1 MKIKFSDWR
10 IILIYFLAF
19 IVSTT
24 VVAKIIN
31 IQQFE
36 PPINTKSQP
45 KFESVIAPRGNIL
58 SDNGSILAIS
68 MPLYK
73 VHLDMTVI
81 EEDLFNTYIDQ
92 ISVGLSQIFQ
102 DTTASF
108 YKRKLITGKKKKK
121 TSSS

>member
-1 MKIKFSDWR
+1 MSKMKIKFSDWR
-10 IILIYFLAF
+10 IILIYVFAF
-19 IVSTT
+19 VISTT
-24 VVAKIIN
+24 IVAKIIN

-58 SDNGSILAIS
+58 SDNGSISIS

-81 EEDLFNTYIDQ
+81 EEDLFNTYIDE
-92 ISVGLSQIFQ
+92 ISVGLSQTFKIQ
-102 DTTASF
+102 QQASI
-108 YKRKLITGKKKKK
+108 KE
-121 TSSS
+121 S

>member
-1 MKIKFSDWR
+1 MSKMKIKFSDWR
-10 IILIYFLAF
+10 IILIYVIAF
-19 IVSTT
+19 IISTS
-24 VVAKIIN
+24 VIAKIIN

-81 EEDLFNTYIDQ
+81 DEDLFKTYIDE
-92 ISVGLSQIFQ
+92 ISIGLSNIFKGES
-102 DTTASF
+102 ASY
-108 YKRKLITGKKKKK
+108 YKKKLII
-121 TSSS
+121 